1 MKLFIFNKSEMSVHT
16 PLFFIGRLPPIF
28 LRVVV
33 MAVAGAVAA
42 AAVTTDGRACTT
54 DAIPPCQALLSTTLM
69 YVPPANIPFMKNQF
83 RSLH

>member
-1 MKLFIFNKSEMSVHT
+1 MCVHT
-16 PLFFIGRLPPIF
+16 PLFLIGRLPPIF

-42 AAVTTDGRACTT
+42 VTTDGRVCTT

-69 YVPPANIPFMKNQF
+69 YVLPANIPFMKNQF
-83 RSLH
+83 CSLY